1 MTPSGTYA
9 GRHRDRVAIVTG
21 AGSGVGRATATQ
33 LAAEGAAV
41 VVADI
46 DEAAAERV
54 VASIADAG
62 NTAAARA
69 VDVSDEAAVAALVDF
84 AVDRFGR
91 LDVLHNNAAAL
102 GRDVYGRDVAVA
114 DLDLSVWDRT
124 MAVNLRGVLLGCKY
138 AVRVMRSH
146 GGGAIVNTTSVGA
159 MHGGDDHA
167 AYGVSKAGIVS
178 LTRYVASMY
187 GGDRIRCNAVAP
199 GLILSETAK
208 EVLTDHQLAEFEIE
222 RALPWAADPEDI
234 ANVVCWLASD
244 DARCITGETVV
255 VDSGI
260 LARRP
265 RDSMAAW
272 EKYLSAQS

>member
-1 MTPSGTYA
+1 MTIYPD
-9 GRHRDRVAIVTG
+9 RHHDRAAIVTG
-21 AGSGVGRATATQ
+21 GGSGVGRATAAQ
-33 LAAEGAAV
+33 LAAEGAHV
-41 VVADI
+41 LVADI
-46 DEAAAERV
+46 DAAAAEKV
-54 VASIADAG
+54 
-62 NTAAARA
+62 AAAIRA
-69 VDVSDEAAVAALVDF
+69 AGHVALAASADVSDEDAVHGLVEL
-84 AVDRFGR
+84 AVTEFGR

-114 DLDLSVWDRT
+114 ELELEVWERT
-124 MAVNLRGVLLGCKY
+124 MAVNLRGVMLGCKH
-138 AVRVMRSH
+138 AVPAMRRS
-146 GGGAIVNTTSVGA
+146 GGGAIVNTASVGA

-167 AYGVSKAGIVS
+167 SYGASKAAVIS

-187 GGDRIRCNAVAP
+187 GPEQIRCNAVAP

-208 EVLTDHQLAEFEIE
+208 EVLSEHQLAEFEVE

-234 ANVVCWLASD
+234 ASVVCWLASD

-272 EKYLSAQS
+272 ERYLTAQR

>member
-1 MTPSGTYA
+1 MTSQSTSS
-9 GRHRDRVAIVTG
+9 GRHRGHVAIVTG

-33 LAAEGAAV
+33 LAAEGASV

-46 DEAAAERV
+46 DLAAGERVAAAIR
-54 VASIADAG
+54 DAG
-62 NTAAARA
+62 NTAVARA
-69 VDVSDEAAVAALVDF
+69 VDVSDQGAVAAMVEF
-84 AVDRFGR
+84 AVAQFGG
-91 LDVLHNNAAAL
+91 LDILHNNAAAL

-114 DLDLSVWDRT
+114 DLDLEVWDRT
-124 MAVNLRGVLLGCKY
+124 LAVNLRGVLLGCKY
-138 AVRVMRSH
+138 AVRAMRPR
-146 GGGAIVNTTSVGA
+146 GGGAIVNTASVGA
-159 MHGGDDHA
+159 MHGGDDHS

-187 GGDRIRCNAVAP
+187 GPDRIRCNAVAP

-208 EVLTDHQLAEFEIE
+208 EALTDHQLAEFEVE
-222 RALPWAADPEDI
+222 RALPWAAEPEDI

-255 VDSGI
+255 ADSGI

-272 EKYLSAQS
+272 ERYLSAQS

>member
-1 MTPSGTYA
+1 MTTYPGRHA
-9 GRHRDRVAIVTG
+9 GRVALVTG

-46 DEAAAERV
+46 NRDG
-54 VASIADAG
+54 ADAVAG
-62 NTAAARA
+62 AITAAGDTAIGA
-69 VDVSDEAAVAALVDF
+69 YADVSVESDVAALVEL
-84 AVDRFGR
+84 AVERFGS
-91 LDVLHNNAAAL
+91 LDLLHNNAAAL
-102 GRDVYGRDVAVA
+102 SRDVYGLDVAVA
-114 DLDLSVWDRT
+114 DLDLAVWDRT
-124 MAVNLRGVLLGCKY
+124 MAVNLRGVLLGCKH
-138 AVRVMRSH
+138 AVPVMRAH
-146 GGGAIVNTTSVGA
+146 GGGAIVNTASVGA

-167 AYGVSKAGIVS
+167 AYGTSKAAVVS

-187 GGDRIRCNAVAP
+187 GPDRIRCNAVAP

-208 EVLTDHQLAEFEIE
+208 EVLTEHQLAEFQVE
-222 RALPWAADPEDI
+222 RALPWAAEPEDI
-234 ANVVCWLASD
+234 ASVVSWLLSD
-244 DARCITGETVV
+244 DARCLTGETVV

-272 EKYLSAQS
+272 GRYLAESAGH

>member
-1 MTPSGTYA
+1 MTTYSE
-9 GRHRDRVAIVTG
+9 RHRDHVAIVTG

-33 LAAEGAAV
+33 LAGEGARVIA
-41 VVADI
+41 ADI
-46 DEAAAERV
+46 DLEAAEN
-54 VASIADAG
+54 VASAIRAG
-62 NTAAARA
+62 GHHANAARA
-69 VDVSDEAAVAALVDF
+69 DVSVEEDVRALVAL
-84 AVDRFGR
+84 AVDEYGR

-114 DLDLSVWDRT
+114 DLELDVWERT
-124 MAVNLRGVLLGCKY
+124 MAVNLRGVLLGCKH
-138 AVRVMRSH
+138 AVPAMRAT
-146 GGGAIVNTTSVGA
+146 GAGAIVNTASVGA
-159 MHGGDDHA
+159 MHGGNDHA
-167 AYGVSKAGIVS
+167 AYGSSKAAVVS

-187 GGDRIRCNAVAP
+187 GPDRIRCNAVAP

-208 EVLTDHQLAEFEIE
+208 EVLTPHQLAEFEIE

-234 ANVVCWLASD
+234 AGVVCWLASD

-255 VDSGI
+255 VDSGL

-272 EKYLSAQS
+272 ERYLTAQS